1 MTADSFLSMLR
12 PCAAGRAA
20 VLVIFA
26 FWIETLP
33 ALVPTRTPVYGLIG
47 ASHAWRRAGVP
58 TATALP
64 QRPSSSQQQ
73 EQQEQQ
79 QPADVRSG
87 SVAIIFRQASP
98 YDFPDVG
105 ALRTA
110 VFAPHLTMAQS
121 RRLQNSIFERAMAAK
136 EFVVLAEAKQRD
148 GSSEVIGAADL
159 AVFSLPDGPYR
170 KRLAG
175 YITNVAVS
183 PRAQRLGVGRGLLT
197 TLCARRPA
205 ASSSFNRPNDATRL
219 VADLAV
225 RPMPHAPRSPN
236 PRPPAH
242 GSRAHDHREA
252 YARDH
257 GLSSLGLHVDAPNV
271 AALRLYRGAGFTAH
285 GAAADDALDDALAR
299 AYGKFVHVGPRGPL
313 QLLMSKPLCGARA
326 PEMQRLARVW
336 PNADDGLG
344 P

>member
-26 FWIETLP
+26 FCIETLP

-242 GSRAHDHREA
+242 DPVRTTTERHTRATTASPRSACTWTRPTWRRCGCTAAQVSPRTAPRRTTPSTTPWRERTA
-252 YARDH
+252 SSCTSAR
-257 GLSSLGLHVDAPNV
+257 GGRCS
-271 AALRLYRGAGFTAH
+271 
-285 GAAADDALDDALAR
+285 
-299 AYGKFVHVGPRGPL
+299 
-313 QLLMSKPLCGARA
+313 C
-326 PEMQRLARVW
+326 
-336 PNADDGLG
+336 
-344 P
+344 